1 MNIACYCKEK
11 GMDLEQYE
19 IFMDN
24 VNKTAQAIF
33 ENSKAIHKHDTGVYY
48 PLGDIMTVTG
58 SITDLQYFI
67 MDAMK
72 KIGCEFIHE
81 DNIIY
86 YRV

>member
-1 MNIACYCKEK
+1 MEIASYCKKK
-11 GMDLEQYE
+11 GMNLKQYKT
-19 IFMDN
+19 FLDN

-33 ENSKAIHKHDTGVYY
+33 TASAAIHKHDTGVYY
-48 PLGDIMTVTG
+48 PLHDIMTVTG

-72 KIGCEFIHE
+72 RIGFEFIYE